1 MPFLFKNTRILEA
14 QIDEFMDAISQSAIV
29 YKDAI
34 DNYLSGEMEK
44 FEERLVAI
52 GKLESKADHIRR
64 TVENQL
70 YGQSLIPEHRGDVL
84 GLLERMD
91 NVIDTAKT
99 TVKQFSVESPDIPQE
114 LNREYSELADMAAQ
128 AAESIVRATRAFF
141 RDIAAVKDHLHKVY
155 FYEKEADTISDKLKR
170 HVFNLDIELS
180 RKIHLRYFAL
190 SIDNLADRAEDVADR
205 LSIYAIKREI

>member
-1 MPFLFKNTRILEA
+1 MPFLFRNTKMLEA
-14 QIDEFMDAISQSAIV
+14 QIDEFMDAISQSTIV
-29 YKDAI
+29 YKEAI
-34 DNYLSGEMEK
+34 DYYLAGDIEK
-44 FEERLVAI
+44 FEERLLAI
-52 GKLESKADHIRR
+52 GKLESNADKVRR

-84 GLLERMD
+84 SLLESMD

-99 TVKQFSVESPDIPQE
+99 TVTQFSVESPDIPEE
-114 LNREYSELADMAAQ
+114 LNCEYSELAEKAAN

-141 RDIAAVKDHLHKVY
+141 RDITAVKDHLHKVY
-155 FYEKEADTISDKLKR
+155 FYEKEADTASDKLKR

-190 SIDNLADRAEDVADR
+190 SIDNLADRSEDVADK
-205 LSIYAIKREI
+205 LSIYSIKREI